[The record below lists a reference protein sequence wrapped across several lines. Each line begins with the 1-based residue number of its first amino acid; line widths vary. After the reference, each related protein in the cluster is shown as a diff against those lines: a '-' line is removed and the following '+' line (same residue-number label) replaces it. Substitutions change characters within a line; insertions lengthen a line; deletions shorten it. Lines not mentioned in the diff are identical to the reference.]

1 MEILTTGEKIKRA
14 RIQKEMTLKELCGK
28 EISVSKMS
36 TIENGK
42 VQAEEWL
49 LKLVAQRLD
58 VDIEYLKKD
67 IIQEIT
73 DELKHLEERKDSR
86 TYEDE
91 IKELIDIANTN
102 ELYKQAFLARI
113 QLIDH
118 YIYKNKLDLL
128 SLEVSNLYKT
138 LVRVVNPET
147 MHLYILSMGKYLV
160 ATREFHNASVFL
172 QNLMDNFDSL
182 PESISGDERLKIP
195 YMLMQCYVYTH
206 QYEKA
211 ERYYKDVRELME
223 TTASD
228 EIKGEIHMMFYSLKA
243 SKGDDEDL
251 EEDYRLINSYL
262 RNHPENLAR
271 AKFMIAMIKIEKGMK
286 EEGYRELE
294 EAAYIFPK
302 DRLGENTE
310 ILMSAMGVFARHRL
324 YEEADKYIDLLVNSA
339 IENGDTDH
347 MQKAYFYKGMLL
359 GKKGKYDQA
368 ETYMSVSLDLLSK
381 SGKSKELF
389 QRYRDLGKIYY
400 AMGNKQEAVKY
411 LAMSFQ

>member
-14 RIQKEMTLKELCGK
+14 RIQREMTLKELCGK

-49 LKLVAQRLD
+49 LKLVADRLE
-58 VDIEYLKKD
+58 VDIDYLKKD
-67 IIQEIT
+67 IIQEIM
-73 DELKHLEERKDSR
+73 DELRNLEERKDSK

-91 IKELIDIANTN
+91 IKGLIEIANAN
-102 ELYKQAFLARI
+102 ELYMQAFVARI
-113 QLIDH
+113 QMIDY
-118 YIYKNKLDLL
+118 YIYKNKLDMLNY
-128 SLEVSNLYKT
+128 EVSNLYKT

-147 MHLYILSMGKYLV
+147 MYLYILSMGKYLV

-206 QYEKA
+206 QNEKA
-211 ERYYKDVRELME
+211 ERYYEDVKALMDI
-223 TTASD
+223 TASD

-243 SKGDDEDL
+243 SNGTGEDL
-251 EEDYRLINSYL
+251 EEDYRLINKYL
-262 RNHPENLAR
+262 RKLPENLSR
-271 AKFMIAMIKIEKGMK
+271 AKFMIAMIKIDKGMK

-294 EAAYIFPK
+294 EAAFIFPK
-302 DRLGENTE
+302 DKLGENTE
-310 ILMSAMGVFARHRL
+310 ILMAAMGVFARHKL

-347 MQKAYFYKGMLL
+347 MQRAYFYKGMLL

-381 SGKSKELF
+381 AGKSKELF
-389 QRYRDLGKIYY
+389 QRYRDLGRIYY
-400 AMGNKQEAVKY
+400 AMGNKHEAVKY

>member
-42 VQAEEWL
+42 VQAEDWL
-49 LKLVAQRLD
+49 LKLVAERLD
-58 VDIEYLKKD
+58 VDIDYLKKD

-73 DELKHLEERKDSR
+73 DELRNLEERKDSR
-86 TYEDE
+86 TYEEE
-91 IKELIDIANTN
+91 IKELIEIANAN
-102 ELYKQAFLARI
+102 ELYMQAFVSRI

-118 YIYKNKLDLL
+118 YIYRNKLDMLNY
-128 SLEVSNLYKT
+128 EVSNLYKT

-147 MHLYILSMGKYLV
+147 LHLYILSMGKYLV
-160 ATREFHNASVFL
+160 ATREFQNASVFL
-172 QNLMDNFDSL
+172 QNLMDNFDTL
-182 PESISGDERLKIP
+182 PESINGDDRLKIP

-211 ERYYKDVRELME
+211 EKYQERVRMLMDI
-223 TTASD
+223 TASE

-243 SKGDDEDL
+243 EKGTGQDL
-251 EEDYRLINSYL
+251 EEDYRLINKYL
-262 RNHPENLAR
+262 RKYPDNLAR
-271 AKFMIAMIKIEKGMK
+271 AKFMIATIKIEKGMK

-294 EAAYIFPK
+294 EAAHIFPK
-302 DRLGENTE
+302 DKLGESTE
-310 ILMSAMGVFARHRL
+310 ILMAAMGVFARNGL

-339 IENGDTDH
+339 IENGNTDY
-347 MQKAYFYKGMLL
+347 MQRAYFYKGMLL